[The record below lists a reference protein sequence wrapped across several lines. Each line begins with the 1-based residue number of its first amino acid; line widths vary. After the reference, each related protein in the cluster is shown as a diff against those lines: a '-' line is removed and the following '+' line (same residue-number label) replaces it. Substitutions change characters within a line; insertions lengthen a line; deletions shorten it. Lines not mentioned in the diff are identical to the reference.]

1 LRIKSEM
8 NTQTLILE
16 GESEVLEFK
25 KSAGEYREVIETV
38 SAFLRVFLDG
48 PGKAFEREIEKEK
61 FQELMT
67 EEGCHAC

>member
-1 LRIKSEM
+1 M

-48 PGKAFEREIEKEK
+48 PGKAFEREI
-61 FQELMT
+61 
-67 EEGCHAC
+67 